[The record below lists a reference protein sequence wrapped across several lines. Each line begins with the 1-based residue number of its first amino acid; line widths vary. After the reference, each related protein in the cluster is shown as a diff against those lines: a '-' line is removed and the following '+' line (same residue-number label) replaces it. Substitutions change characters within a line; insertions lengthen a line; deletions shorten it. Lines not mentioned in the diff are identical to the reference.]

1 MKILIIDPQF
11 LTRSGLIHLLTSYSN
26 QIAIYEADS
35 FAVAQSYLASDEHY
49 DLIFCELDL
58 PDVDHRDIVHKLHS
72 QEPDSHIVLFT
83 WRQHSADIRQSL
95 VQGARSYLCKGA
107 LAEQMKLAIHGLL
120 QGRDY
125 LPDETTPSR
134 GASTSRS
141 DIERHLS
148 PRQQEIMQLLAQGLS
163 NKEIANIL
171 GITEGTIRVH
181 LSAIFKAIKVS
192 NRTEA
197 TLWYLLRQNKLTA

>member
-11 LTRSGLIHLLTSYSN
+11 LTRSGLIHLLTSYSDK
-26 QIAIYEADS
+26 IAIYEADS
-35 FAVAQSYLASDEHY
+35 YAVALNYLDTGEQY
-49 DLIFCELDL
+49 DMIFSELDL
-58 PDVDHRDIVHKLHS
+58 PDIDHREVVQKLYS
-72 QEPDSHIVLFT
+72 QAAQSHIVLFT
-83 WRQHSADIRQSL
+83 WRQHNADIRQSL
-95 VQGARSYLCKGA
+95 SQGARSYLCKGA
-107 LAEQMKLAIHGLL
+107 AAEQMKLAIHGLL
-120 QGRDY
+120 QGREY
-125 LPDETTPSR
+125 LADESIQTQS
-134 GASTSRS
+134 GQHARS
-141 DIERHLS
+141 EIERHLS

-197 TLWYLLRQNKLTA
+197 TLWYLLRQNKLSA